1 MRWSPYSVGS
11 PSDKEILKSS
21 TREKKPKTVPNPRSL
36 GLSPVE
42 ICSWVWLSGR
52 FQLPI
57 FLINQNEVITQEK
70 EIVVCGPAHSALLLL
85 LDCGCGCRCTA
96 RQGRFFS
103 PTARL
108 FSSFVILSR
117 ESNLRR
123 LLVFRQ
129 PTPSKDFVLPSLFL
143 SVTLPS
149 PSPNSRK
156 MKGPF

>member
-11 PSDKEILKSS
+11 PSDKEILKPS

-103 PTARL
+103 PQQRGCLVLLSFSLANQISEGCWFFVSLPHPRIL
-108 FSSFVILSR
+108 FFLLSF
-117 ESNLRR
+117 
-123 LLVFRQ
+123 
-129 PTPSKDFVLPSLFL
+129 FL
-143 SVTLPS
+143 LPS
-149 PSPNSRK
+149 PAHPRILGK
-156 MKGPF
+156 